1 MKWLV
6 QHGWVI
12 YPACSAHPRI
22 EIPSMV
28 GYVWAIS
35 VANAKLA
42 AKHTV
47 GQLVEGDPQPEL
59 CPIIEEIPTGCM
71 GTGENF
77 ALLN

>member
-1 MKWLV
+1 MKFLV
-6 QHGWVI
+6 QHGWVVH
-12 YPACSAHPRI
+12 PACSAHPRI

-28 GYVWAIS
+28 GYVWATS
-35 VANAKLA
+35 AANAKLA

-47 GQLVEGDPQPEL
+47 GQLIEGDPQPEL
-59 CPIIEEIPTGCM
+59 CPIVEEITTSCM